1 VSRSDPFLPRHLV
14 AGAILV
20 LFAGWAACSAC
31 HESAPLDAGPALTMV
46 SLATGN
52 TSIPVG
58 QSDALLANA
67 SYANGATADVTGEA
81 SWSSSDPAVAYVNG
95 GIVSGLAEGG
105 AEITASFGGMSATVQ
120 ITVTPP
126 GPDNEPAGFTLLT
139 EHPFNTV
146 YNTDGAGTGVWYG
159 GSGGGS
165 GLNIIND
172 PTAPRSPPG
181 VAQFTY
187 PTGFAAGSAPD
198 HIIFDVPPN
207 LSQLYVS
214 FWMKLSSQFQGED
227 SETNK
232 VFYFWINSDP
242 SVFLSNQG
250 SGTTAPLMPIVRY
263 QGSFDTRAH
272 FNQNVGS
279 GVPMTRGQWRH
290 WELLLIT
297 NTPGQANGVFRWWID
312 GQKVGDYTDVRLR
325 NSTNTWQ
332 YVYLQPIWG
341 GVGSTVR
348 STQYLWIDHLRV
360 SGQQ

>member
-1 VSRSDPFLPRHLV
+1 MARPLPLLLLFLTTC
-14 AGAILV
+14 AGDGL
-20 LFAGWAACSAC
+20 GDGQGSAD
-31 HESAPLDAGPALTMV
+31 H
-46 SLATGN
+46 
-52 TSIPVG
+52 
-58 QSDALLANA
+58 
-67 SYANGATADVTGEA
+67 
-81 SWSSSDPAVAYVNG
+81 
-95 GIVSGLAEGG
+95 
-105 AEITASFGGMSATVQ
+105 
-120 ITVTPP
+120 
-126 GPDNEPAGFTLLT
+126 EPAGFTLLT

-360 SGQQ
+360 SGRQ